1 MNDYYYDDM
10 EEMAGNE
17 PIMLE
22 ELAERVS
29 HLVKNM
35 DTGMAELLECLT
47 AIEQIALQGEDDDI
61 IYGSFIAQL
70 TPQVL
75 EVITPL
81 LGEQTRSIA
90 SAE

>member
-1 MNDYYYDDM
+1 MNDYYYDDT
-10 EEMAGNE
+10 EEIAGNE

-29 HLVKNM
+29 HLAKNM
-35 DTGMAELLECLT
+35 DTGMTDLLECL
-47 AIEQIALQGEDDDI
+47 AVIEQIALQEEDDDM

-75 EVITPL
+75 EIITPL